1 MVRMSATNPPDSINI
16 LNRPGEKR
24 FDAPRPYPD
33 WESIARD
40 LRRPFTIHAVQFR
53 ILEGKEVKSRRDHKA
68 NVAAYIT
75 ARTAVDRLNHV
86 CPGLWSDSF
95 VPVEGGLRCDLTV
108 GGLTRSDVGW
118 SSGTKNAMSLKAL
131 YSDAFKRAAV
141 KFGVAVSLY
150 SLPGMV
156 LWAKEGHI
164 RTWERPGAG
173 PNGQAKTQYYMQD
186 EGEKELRRRYEQWLA
201 DVGVANFG
209 EPLDHGHVEGAVDL
223 EEGDTVADEPVEA
236 VAPSV
241 VPLEILEVRERAEK
255 LGHAALSDL
264 ESLTMLTV
272 GRRVGVVKAQVAE
285 WNAELDALEAKN
297 DA

>member
-1 MVRMSATNPPDSINI
+1 MLAADLAAADERLHAMVRAEVAKSAPA
-16 LNRPGEKR
+16 G
-24 FDAPRPYPD
+24 PD
-33 WESIARD
+33 WTRIATD

-53 ILEGKEVKSRRDHKA
+53 ILEGKEVKSRHDHKA

-118 SSGTKNAMSLKAL
+118 SAGTKNAMQLKAL

-173 PNGQAKTQYYMQD
+173 PNGQSKTQYFMQ
-186 EGEKELRRRYEQWLA
+186 EAGEKELRRRYELWLT
-201 DVGVANFG
+201 DFGVANFG

-223 EEGDTVADEPVEA
+223 EEGDVAADEPEA
-236 VAPSV
+236 VAPVV
-241 VPLEILEVRERAEK
+241 VPLEVLAIQERAKK

-264 ESLTMLTV
+264 ESLQMMTV
-272 GRRVGVVKAQVAE
+272 GRSANIVKGQIKE
-285 WNAELDALEAKN
+285 WSEELDAMEAKGN
-297 DA
+297 D